1 MRISAFPWRAKLML
15 GFVLWSPHLSSMV
28 LFYLYIIVSY
38 MSPFQTESCI
48 TKYTVGNYKFP
59 TTWHTRESLRSC
71 RETLSLGIFVGKGSK
86 GPLWRWTGSALQFPD
101 ENPWVPLGCIYWILE
116 FGIGIG
122 APQFRCL
129 DGLGIAGWA
138 FTPMPNGIPLHA
150 TPPPAMSCLPAPYWA
165 EIALPTPA
173 SLPP

>member
-1 MRISAFPWRAKLML
+1 MFFSFLHFFSHFHCIIKANMPEWGGMEQPRSGKVGTPLSRFGIKQFFFLFPPQNLLHKSAYVQLQAPVKML
-15 GFVLWSPHLSSMV
+15 KQIFCLFLSPKSTVHVSQHVNLCKA
-28 LFYLYIIVSY
+28 LF
-38 MSPFQTESCI
+38 
-48 TKYTVGNYKFP
+48 
-59 TTWHTRESLRSC
+59 
-71 RETLSLGIFVGKGSK
+71 
-86 GPLWRWTGSALQFPD
+86 
-101 ENPWVPLGCIYWILE
+101 GCIYWSLE

-173 SLPP
+173 SLSP